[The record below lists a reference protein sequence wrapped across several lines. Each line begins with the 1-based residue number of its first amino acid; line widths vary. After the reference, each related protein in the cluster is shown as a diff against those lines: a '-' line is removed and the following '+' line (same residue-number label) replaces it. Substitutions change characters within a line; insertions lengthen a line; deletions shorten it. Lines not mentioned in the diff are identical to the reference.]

1 MKKVIIISVLSMI
14 VFMSCKE
21 NNHKADAY
29 GNFEATEVIVSSQ
42 AMGQILSLTP
52 QEGDILHLNQVVGL
66 IDTVDLALRKKLLQQ
81 QKVTIASQFSNV
93 DSEIDVLNQQLH
105 NSVVNQKRIHNLFDS
120 GAATQKQ
127 VDDIDGMVDLIK
139 KQISS
144 AKTRLQNIADQI
156 DGVEIQIDQV
166 NESLSKCIIT
176 NPQAG
181 TVLVKYS
188 ESGEVAALGKPLYKV
203 ADLREMKLKAYV
215 SGSQLPNIK
224 LGQEVEVQY
233 DKTRKENSSTK
244 GVISWI
250 SSSSEFTPKTIQTKE
265 ERVNLVY
272 AIKVTVKN
280 DGAIKIGMPGEIYF
294 TNN

>member
-42 AMGQILSLTP
+42 AMGQILNFTP
-52 QEGDILHLNQVVGL
+52 QEGDLLIENQVMGL
-66 IDTVDLALRKKLLQQ
+66 VDTIDLVLKKKLLEQ
-81 QKVTIASQFSNV
+81 QKITIASQFSNV

-105 NSVVNQKRIHNLFDS
+105 NAVVNQNRIHKLFDS

-127 VDDIDGMVDLIK
+127 VDDVDGMVDLIE

-156 DGVEIQIDQV
+156 DGVDIQIDQV
-166 NESLSKCIIT
+166 NESLSKCVIT

-188 ESGEVAALGKPLYKV
+188 EQGEVAAPGKPLYKI
-203 ADLREMKLKAYV
+203 ADLTEMKLKAYV
-215 SGSQLPNIK
+215 SGAQLPQIK
-224 LGQEVEVQY
+224 LGQQVEVQF
-233 DKTRKENSSTK
+233 DKTKKENSSTV
-244 GVISWI
+244 GIISWI

-280 DGAIKIGMPGEIYF
+280 DGTIKIGMPGEIYF